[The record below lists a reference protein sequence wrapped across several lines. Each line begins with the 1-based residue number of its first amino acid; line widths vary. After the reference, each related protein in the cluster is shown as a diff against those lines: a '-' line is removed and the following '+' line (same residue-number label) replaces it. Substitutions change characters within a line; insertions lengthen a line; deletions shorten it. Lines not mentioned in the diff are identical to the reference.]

1 MTEEHK
7 TGLNNIALN
16 IRKYESIIISAMF
29 TVLVLISFVNETVYE
44 KAGRY
49 SSLFMFAVL
58 CVLAAAHLGEM
69 WNNRDIRCI
78 IVILTGIIAM
88 TNLIIIHS
96 NKGAVLI
103 PSDLVL
109 MALLASYI
117 SLSQTAAVYMA
128 AVGSILTVIW
138 YVDVRWTYN
147 FNMAGLTFML
157 FMIMGVIY
165 LEFLKEDHKY
175 DYLLY
180 LQILMYATAFI
191 YATLYHSRCA
201 MAGIAAFGI
210 FVLCGPLIRRSKLL
224 FTLILII
231 TTGGSIAF
239 TILYLILAGKGIN
252 ISFLY
257 KDLLSGR
264 QQIWKELW
272 GAFFEHPLT
281 GIGSSYVLESFDIFE
296 VHNGFFDI
304 MTVHGMIVFALVF
317 IMILSAVNEAWL
329 ISRDKETGKNYSIL
343 ALAAVFAMFTAS
355 FFENFFITPPYSA
368 FFFYFLLLC
377 RME

>member
-1 MTEEHK
+1 M
-7 TGLNNIALN
+7 NNIAYK
-16 IRKYESIIISAMF
+16 IRKNEGVVISAMF
-29 TVLVLISFVNETVYE
+29 SLLVAISFINETLYE

-49 SSLFMFAVL
+49 SSLLMFIVL
-58 CVLAAAHLGEM
+58 CVLVAAHLEEI
-69 WNNRDIRCI
+69 WNNRDIRFI
-78 IVILTGIIAM
+78 IVVLTGIIAM
-88 TNLIIIHS
+88 TNLILIHS

-109 MALLASYI
+109 IALLASYI
-117 SLSQTAAVYMA
+117 SLSQAAAAYMA
-128 AVGSILTVIW
+128 VVGSVLTIIW
-138 YVDVRWTYN
+138 YIDVRWTYN

-157 FMIMGVIY
+157 FMIMGVIF
-165 LEFLKEDHKY
+165 LEFLKENPKY

-180 LQILMYATAFI
+180 LQILMYVTAFI
-191 YATLYHSRCA
+191 YATLYHSRSA
-201 MAGIAAFGI
+201 MIGIAAFGI
-210 FVLCGPLIRRSKLL
+210 FSLCGPLIRKSKLL

-231 TTGGSIAF
+231 TTGGSVAF
-239 TILYLILAGKGIN
+239 TVLYLILAGKGIN

-304 MTVHGMIVFALVF
+304 LTVHGMIVFALVF

-329 ISRDKETGKNYSIL
+329 MLRDSGSGKNYSTL

-368 FFFYFLLLC
+368 FFFYFLLIC